1 MNKSKLDLPHI
12 KKIIAHSLARG
23 SSQRQI
29 AEVLGVSQPTISRIA
44 RQADVQEMICHEEKS
59 LIKTTESILE
69 ELRADPRFLAVM
81 QKKIE
86 KKLLDF

>member
-12 KKIIAHSLARG
+12 KKIIACSLARG

-44 RQADVQEMICHEEKS
+44 RQADVQKMICHEEK
-59 LIKTTESILE
+59 LLLKTTESILE
-69 ELRADPRFLAVM
+69 AVRTDTRFLTEM
-81 QKKIE
+81 QKKVE
-86 KKLLDF
+86 KRLLSF